1 MIQLC
6 QRIPKAGRCPREKKG
21 SRFHGQVCRACG
33 APGIKFD
40 LKATNGEVI
49 ATSEV
54 YKSKVSSLNGVKSV
68 AKNAPVAN
76 VEDQTVEGW
85 QKAQCPKFEM
95 YVDKAGE
102 YRFRLKATNGQ
113 VIATSEGY
121 AAKKSCENGIESV
134 KKNAVDAPVVE
145 E

>member
-1 MIQLC
+1 MG
-6 QRIPKAGRCPREKKG
+6 K
-21 SRFHGQVCRACG
+21 FVVRAVSS
-33 APGIKFD
+33 GIKFD

-54 YKSKVSSLNGVKSV
+54 YKTKVSCLNGVKSV

-76 VEDQTVEGW
+76 IEDQTVEGW

-121 AAKKSCENGIESV
+121 TAKASCLNGIESV
-134 KKNAVDAPVVE
+134 KKNAPEAEIVE